1 MFTIITR
8 MLLSGSCFTTG
19 FCLVAYLE
27 LGGGVHL
34 MFIEQTCTSS
44 NVAIVTL
51 KCYNFFFPET
61 SDMVTRIGGNFKETL
76 RQSGGLDNIFNV
88 MVNCH
93 SELEVR
99 PHFCGT
105 FLFFNRFRQNY

>member
-1 MFTIITR
+1 
-8 MLLSGSCFTTG
+8 
-19 FCLVAYLE
+19 
-27 LGGGVHL
+27 
-34 MFIEQTCTSS
+34 
-44 NVAIVTL
+44 
-51 KCYNFFFPET
+51 
-61 SDMVTRIGGNFKETL
+61 MVTRIGGNFKETL

-105 FLFFNRFRQNY
+105 FLFLTGLDKTINLALFVLLWQRIMNFGTLFSGFNMLRAAIQKKIIFGT